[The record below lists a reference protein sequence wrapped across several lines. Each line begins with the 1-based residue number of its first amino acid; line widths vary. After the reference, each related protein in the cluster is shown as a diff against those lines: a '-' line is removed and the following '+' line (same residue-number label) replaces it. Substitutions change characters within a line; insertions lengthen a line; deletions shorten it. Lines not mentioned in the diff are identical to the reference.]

1 MRVARHEMP
10 GRCQRKRPSQ
20 RDGVVGSANGAFDLG
35 HDRAALRNHTVP
47 KGTDPLLRPF
57 QAFHAWLP
65 SSGPCGTE
73 KPPSSNSLLGRIRST
88 LVTTEL
94 RLFHHCRRTWIIRSL
109 ISRFASRN

>member
-65 SSGPCGTE
+65 SSSPSGTE
-73 KPPSSNSLLGRIRST
+73 KPCFPTG
-88 LVTTEL
+88 
-94 RLFHHCRRTWIIRSL
+94 C
-109 ISRFASRN
+109 